1 MEGVKGYDISGLY
14 LGTTEFPESPK
25 VLTRVEKGQALTH
38 AEADYNLG
46 SLLHTASVSKAPEEY
61 EKEGLTEIQKEKRRL
76 EQAGM
81 FVTLSYAPI
90 LKNGSTL
97 KQNDNIELKVQHST
111 DEVLE
116 KIAGECVPGT
126 LDVEKDLTAR
136 SNLNVNKNANVS
148 ESCIIGKDLDVRG
161 DGTVSGEASILK
173 DLYVHGNIYCD
184 GVIYGNISAQ
194 PYIEEFTEKEDRWNE
209 EHPRKS
215 DARLKVDTVEIQ
227 NALPK
232 LAKIR
237 GYEFNWKDSGKHDV
251 GVLAQEI
258 QDVVPEAVR
267 KGQDGYLEV
276 CYTRL
281 IPLMV
286 QAIKELQQE
295 VCELRKK
302 QESRGN

>member
-1 MEGVKGYDISGLY
+1 MEGIKGYDISGLY

-97 KQNDNIELKVQHST
+97 KQNDSIELKVQHST

-126 LDVEKDLTAR
+126 LDIKNDLTAR
-136 SNLNVNKNANVS
+136 ENLKVEKDVIVKNNLQTKTGNVTEDFSVS
-148 ESCIIGKDLDVRG
+148 KDLH
-161 DGTVSGEASILK
+161 
-173 DLYVHGNIYCD
+173 VHGNVYCD
-184 GVIYGNISAQ
+184 GTIYGNISTV
-194 PYIEEFTEKEDRWNE
+194 PYVDEFKEKGDTWNK

-215 DARLKVDTVEIQ
+215 DRELKSNVVEISG
-227 NALPK
+227 ALGK
-232 LAKIR
+232 LSEIR
-237 GYEFNWKDSGKHDV
+237 GCEFDWKDSGKHDV
-251 GVLAQEI
+251 GVIAQEV
-258 QDVVPEAVR
+258 QKAVPEAVR
-267 KGQDGYLEV
+267 KGQDGYFEV

>member
-1 MEGVKGYDISGLY
+1 MEGIKGYDISGLY

-116 KIAGECVPGT
+116 KIANECVPGT
-126 LDVEKDLTAR
+126 LDIKNDLTAR
-136 SNLNVNKNANVS
+136 ENLKVEKDVIVKNNLQTKTGNVTEDFSVS
-148 ESCIIGKDLDVRG
+148 KDLH
-161 DGTVSGEASILK
+161 
-173 DLYVHGNIYCD
+173 VHGNVYCD
-184 GVIYGNISAQ
+184 GTIYGNISTV
-194 PYIEEFTEKEDRWNE
+194 PYVDEFKEKGDTWNK

-215 DARLKVDTVEIQ
+215 DRELKSNVVEISG
-227 NALPK
+227 ALGK
-232 LAKIR
+232 LSEIR
-237 GYEFNWKDSGKHDV
+237 GCEFDWKDSGKHDV
-251 GVLAQEI
+251 GVIAQEV
-258 QDVVPEAVR
+258 QKVVPEAVR